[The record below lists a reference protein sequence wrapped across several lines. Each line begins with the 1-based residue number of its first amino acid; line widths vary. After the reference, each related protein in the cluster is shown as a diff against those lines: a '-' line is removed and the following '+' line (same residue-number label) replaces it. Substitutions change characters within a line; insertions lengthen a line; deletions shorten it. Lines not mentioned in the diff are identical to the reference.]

1 MTLEDQILKV
11 MKKEA
16 QPLNAGKIA
25 DMLVAAGE
33 LVKQRR
39 LAAVLIAREGDGYIH
54 TAARLIRIILA
65 SSPRIVSA

>member
-25 DMLVAAGE
+25 E
-33 LVKQRR
+33 LLNVDKKDVEKAMNT
-39 LAAVLIAREGDGYIH
+39 LKKDEK
-54 TAARLIRIILA
+54 
-65 SSPRIVSA
+65 IVSPKRCFWEPK